1 MVTFTQTFTFPES
14 SVKGFA
20 EYLGW
25 QEKLS
30 RQITVVDEETD
41 GVLIASHFETEEY
54 DNPQTFAEFVDERAK
69 AHSLSFTKSWA
80 ETLKQQEIDM
90 QVNELR
96 DSIEPTLQAQIV
108 QPVEDALTSEIIS
121 E

>member
-1 MVTFTQTFTFPES
+1 MVTFTQTFTLPES

-20 EYLGW
+20 EYIGW
-25 QEKLS
+25 QEKLT
-30 RQITVVDEETD
+30 RQKIVVDDDTTTPETT
-41 GVLIASHFETEEY
+41 HFEIEEY
-54 DNPQTFAEFVDERAK
+54 DNPQTFAEFVDEKAK

-80 ETLKQQEIDM
+80 ETLKQQEIDR
-90 QVNELR
+90 QVQELK
-96 DSIEPTLQAQIV
+96 DTIEPTLQAQIV